1 MTTTPDARWPLDPES
16 ARFEA
21 YLAELLGLEPLSDE
35 ERRELFESV
44 DIGHPATARG

>member
-1 MTTTPDARWPLDPES
+1 VTTTPDTRWQLDPES

-35 ERRELFESV
+35 ERRELLESV
-44 DIGHPATARG
+44 DVGQPVTALG